1 MFASISFCTTFAVEE
16 TERHILFDIK
26 CNKYNTY
33 GNMENKKSLTKAELN
48 VMNILWSKNEATVN
62 EIIEVM
68 SEPKPAYTTVLTVMQ
83 VLTRKGIVSPERR
96 GKAHVFRP
104 LLSREEYID
113 TFMQE
118 TRNVL
123 FQGSLRSLFS
133 YFVKSEKLSKEEL
146 NKILDEINDGE

>member
-1 MFASISFCTTFAVEE
+1 
-16 TERHILFDIK
+16 
-26 CNKYNTY
+26 
-33 GNMENKKSLTKAELN
+33 MENKKSLTKAELN
-48 VMNILWSKNEATVN
+48 VMNILWSKSEATVN
-62 EIIEVM
+62 EIIQVM

-113 TFMQE
+113 TFMEE

>member
-1 MFASISFCTTFAVEE
+1 MILYYICSRKAW
-16 TERHILFDIK
+16 RHILFDIK

-48 VMNILWSKNEATVN
+48 VMNILWSKKEATVN

-68 SEPKPAYTTVLTVMQ
+68 GDPKPAYTTVLTVMQ

-146 NKILDEINDGE
+146 NKILDEINDEE

>member
-1 MFASISFCTTFAVEE
+1 MILYYICSRKAW
-16 TERHILFDIK
+16 RHILFDIK

-48 VMNILWSKNEATVN
+48 VMNILWSKEEATVN

-68 SEPKPAYTTVLTVMQ
+68 GEPKPAYTTVLTVMQ

-146 NKILDEINDGE
+146 NKILDEINDEE

>member
-1 MFASISFCTTFAVEE
+1 
-16 TERHILFDIK
+16 
-26 CNKYNTY
+26 
-33 GNMENKKSLTKAELN
+33 MENKKSLTKAELN

-68 SEPKPAYTTVLTVMQ
+68 GEPKPAYTTVLTVMQ

-133 YFVKSEKLSKEEL
+133 YFVKSEKLSREEL

>member
-1 MFASISFCTTFAVEE
+1 
-16 TERHILFDIK
+16 
-26 CNKYNTY
+26 
-33 GNMENKKSLTKAELN
+33 MENKKSLTKAELN
-48 VMNILWSKNEATVN
+48 VMNILWSKKEATVN

-113 TFMQE
+113 SFMQE

>member
-1 MFASISFCTTFAVEE
+1 
-16 TERHILFDIK
+16 
-26 CNKYNTY
+26 
-33 GNMENKKSLTKAELN
+33 MENKKSLTKAELN
-48 VMNILWSKNEATVN
+48 VMNILWSKKEATVN

-104 LLSREEYID
+104 LLSREDYID

-146 NKILDEINDGE
+146 NKILDEINDEE

>member
-1 MFASISFCTTFAVEE
+1 
-16 TERHILFDIK
+16 
-26 CNKYNTY
+26 
-33 GNMENKKSLTKAELN
+33 MENKKSLTKAELN

-133 YFVKSEKLSKEEL
+133 YFLMCEKLSKEEL

>member
-1 MFASISFCTTFAVEE
+1 MILYYICSRKAC
-16 TERHILFDIK
+16 RHILFDIK

-68 SEPKPAYTTVLTVMQ
+68 GEPKPAYTTVLTVMQ

>member
-1 MFASISFCTTFAVEE
+1 MILYYICSIKAW
-16 TERHILFDIK
+16 RHILFDIK

-68 SEPKPAYTTVLTVMQ
+68 GEPKPAYTTVLTVMQ

>member
-1 MFASISFCTTFAVEE
+1 MILYYICSRKAW
-16 TERHILFDIK
+16 RHILFDIK

-113 TFMQE
+113 TYMQE

-146 NKILDEINDGE
+146 NKILDEINDEE

>member
-1 MFASISFCTTFAVEE
+1 
-16 TERHILFDIK
+16 
-26 CNKYNTY
+26 
-33 GNMENKKSLTKAELN
+33 MENKKSLTKAELN
-48 VMNILWSKNEATVN
+48 VMNILWSKNEAPVN

-104 LLSREEYID
+104 LLSREEYND
-113 TFMQE
+113 TYMEE

-146 NKILDEINDGE
+146 NKILDEINDEE

>member
-1 MFASISFCTTFAVEE
+1 
-16 TERHILFDIK
+16 
-26 CNKYNTY
+26 
-33 GNMENKKSLTKAELN
+33 MENKKSLTKAELN

-68 SEPKPAYTTVLTVMQ
+68 GEPKPAYTTVLTVMQ

-96 GKAHVFRP
+96 GKAYVFRP

-146 NKILDEINDGE
+146 NKILDEINDEE

>member
-1 MFASISFCTTFAVEE
+1 
-16 TERHILFDIK
+16 
-26 CNKYNTY
+26 
-33 GNMENKKSLTKAELN
+33 MENKKSLTKAELN

-68 SEPKPAYTTVLTVMQ
+68 GEPKPAYTTVLTVMQ

-113 TFMQE
+113 TFMRE

-146 NKILDEINDGE
+146 NKILDEINDEE

>member
-1 MFASISFCTTFAVEE
+1 MVLYYICSRKAW
-16 TERHILFDIK
+16 RHILFDIK

>member
-1 MFASISFCTTFAVEE
+1 MILYYICSRKAW
-16 TERHILFDIK
+16 RHILFDIK

-133 YFVKSEKLSKEEL
+133 YFVKSEKLSREEL
-146 NKILDEINDGE
+146 NKILDEINDEE

>member
-1 MFASISFCTTFAVEE
+1 MILYYICSRKAW
-16 TERHILFDIK
+16 RHILFDIK

-48 VMNILWSKNEATVN
+48 VMNILWSKKEATVN

-113 TFMQE
+113 TFMEE

-146 NKILDEINDGE
+146 NKILDEINDEE

>member
-1 MFASISFCTTFAVEE
+1 
-16 TERHILFDIK
+16 
-26 CNKYNTY
+26 
-33 GNMENKKSLTKAELN
+33 MENKKSLTKAELN

-146 NKILDEINDGE
+146 NKILDEINDEE